1 MADPLLG
8 EGETFRQAEIAQSRA
23 GAGRILVRLAVVVV
37 VGLIIVQ
44 PEIGI
49 PVLGFGALAAVA

>member
-1 MADPLLG
+1 LAALLG
-8 EGETFRQAEIAQSRA
+8 EGETFRQAAIAQSSA
-23 GAGRILVRLAVVVV
+23 GVGRSLVGIAVVVV